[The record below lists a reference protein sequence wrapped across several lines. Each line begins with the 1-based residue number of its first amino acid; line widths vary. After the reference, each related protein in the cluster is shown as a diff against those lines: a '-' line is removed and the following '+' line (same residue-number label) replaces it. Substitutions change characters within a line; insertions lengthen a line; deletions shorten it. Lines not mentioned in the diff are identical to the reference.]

1 MTNANPTLAIAV
13 FDANPMLA
21 AGVCALLE
29 QTAGFHGR
37 AITLHDNGNI
47 SLPVG
52 FSPDVVMIDPGQTTL
67 SPMEL
72 MARLS
77 GPGDP
82 VALIGYASQMD
93 IAMGKACIGAGFR
106 GYLPKTATIGA
117 LRSALDAVMRGGIYL
132 DAALAGAFIQSAP
145 SQPQRTSDIRPLTDR
160 EAVVLKSVAL
170 GMSMKEIGN
179 ALALSTKTV
188 ETYKARASSKLNL
201 QSRRDIVNFAIRNGW
216 VQNHI

>member
-1 MTNANPTLAIAV
+1 
-13 FDANPMLA
+13 MLA

-29 QTAGFHGR
+29 QSDGFLGR
-37 AITLHDNGNI
+37 AITLHDNGNM

-52 FSPDVVMIDPGQTTL
+52 FSPDVVMIDPGQTKL

-93 IAMGKACIGAGFR
+93 IAMGKACIAAGFR

-132 DAALAGAFIQSAP
+132 DATLAGAFMQSAP
-145 SQPQRTSDIRPLTDR
+145 SSQPQRTNDIRRLTDR
-160 EAVVLKSVAL
+160 EAIVLKSVAL
-170 GMSMKEIGN
+170 GMSMKEIGS
-179 ALALSTKTV
+179 ALDLSTKTV